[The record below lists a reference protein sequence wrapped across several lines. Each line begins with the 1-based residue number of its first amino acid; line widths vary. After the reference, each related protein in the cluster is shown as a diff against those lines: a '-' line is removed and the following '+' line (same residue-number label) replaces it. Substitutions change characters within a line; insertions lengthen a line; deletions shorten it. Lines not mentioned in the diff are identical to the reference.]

1 MSLQSI
7 TLVFENCET
16 VTIPEGSI
24 TNLYLGGITQTRQWD
39 NVKKSFR
46 DRLSASEVYLQVTDF
61 SEIFTSYG
69 DNLVYRVCKSNDIT
83 AVEVSCVEGEVT
95 TYSVKW
101 DASEDYYSNKKQ
113 SHILTAKLLAIT
125 IGE

>member
-24 TNLYLGGITQTRQWD
+24 TNLYLGGITQTRQYD
-39 NVKKSFR
+39 SVKKSFR
-46 DRLSASEVYLQVTDF
+46 DRLSVSEVYLQVTDF
-61 SEIFTSYG
+61 SDIFTSYE
-69 DNLVYRVCKSNDIT
+69 DNLVHRVCISNDIT
-83 AVEVSCVEGEVT
+83 SVEVCIGGEVT
-95 TYSVKW
+95 TYFVKW